1 MDTDYSASILEGLG
15 EGIIAFDKTHRAVL
29 FNAHLTNLMGWSEQ
43 AVYGA
48 SPEQLFVRQPELLR
62 VLHRGLKQKELA
74 SDVDMV
80 DHNADGGLQHLRVST
95 SFLDAETQSGLVLAV
110 RDVSQVKRMEWEIF
124 QIEKMTALGRLAAS
138 VAHEVR
144 NPLGA
149 IDIQLQLL
157 AEDLGALPGT
167 AKARLLQRLNIA
179 QTEMKR
185 LDRIVHNFL
194 RFSRTPKLH
203 LRHISLNDTIRHVF
217 ELVSPEAREREIALR
232 LELSENLPAING
244 DEDQLGQ
251 AVLNIAVNAFQSM
264 ADGGDLIARTQS
276 ESAQVC
282 LMLMDTGCGIPEGEV
297 DRIFEFYY
305 TTKDEGTGLGLSIA
319 QRIIYQHGG
328 HIDVESSPGQGTTFW
343 IYLPIPDAQTD
354 TARGDL

>member
-15 EGIIAFDKTHRAVL
+15 EGIVAFDKTHRVVMV
-29 FNAHLTNLMGWSEQ
+29 NGHLITLMGWDEQ
-43 AVYGA
+43 TVYGA
-48 SPEQLFVRQPELLR
+48 LPEQLFAQRPELLR
-62 VLHRGLKQKELA
+62 TLNQGLKKKGLA
-74 SDVDMV
+74 SDTDLVH
-80 DHNADGGLQHLRVST
+80 HNADGGLQHLRVST
-95 SFLDAETQSGLVLAV
+95 SFLDAETRTGLVLVV
-110 RDVSQVKRMEWEIF
+110 RDVSQMKRMEWEIF

-157 AEDLGALPGT
+157 AEDLGTLTNT
-167 AKARLLQRLNIA
+167 AKARLLGRLNIA

-203 LRHISLNDTIRHVF
+203 LRDMSLNDIVRHVF

-232 LELSENLPAING
+232 LELSENLPVING

-251 AVLNIAVNAFQSM
+251 AVLNIVVNAFQSM
-264 ADGGDLIARTQS
+264 GDGGDLIARTQP
-276 ESAQVC
+276 EAAQVC
-282 LMLMDTGCGIPEGEV
+282 LTLMDTGCGIPEGEV
-297 DRIFEFYY
+297 DRIFEFYF

-343 IYLPIPDAQTD
+343 IYLPVPDAQTEE
-354 TARGDL
+354 RV

>member
-1 MDTDYSASILEGLG
+1 MDTDYSTSILQGLG
-15 EGIIAFDKTHRAVL
+15 EGIIAFDKTHRAVMV
-29 FNAHLTNLMGWSEQ
+29 NVHLTTLMGWAEQ
-43 AVYGA
+43 TVYGA
-48 SPEQLFVRQPELLR
+48 SPEQLFVQRPELLR
-62 VLHRGLKQKELA
+62 ILHRGLRQKELA
-74 SDVDMV
+74 SDADLV

-95 SFLDAETQSGLVLAV
+95 SFLDAETRAGLVLSV
-110 RDVSQVKRMEWEIF
+110 RDVSQLKRMEWEIF
-124 QIEKMTALGRLAAS
+124 QVEKMTALGRLAAS

-157 AEDLGALPGT
+157 ADDLGALT
-167 AKARLLQRLNIA
+167 SSSKARLLQRLNIA

-203 LRHISLNDTIRHVF
+203 LRHVSVNDIVRHVF
-217 ELVSPEAREREIALR
+217 ELVAPEARERDVALR
-232 LELSENLPAING
+232 LELSNALPVING

-264 ADGGDLIARTQS
+264 ADGGDLIVRTQP
-276 ESAQVC
+276 EHAQVC
-282 LMLMDTGCGIPEGEV
+282 LMLTDTGCGILEEEV

-328 HIDVESSPGQGTTFW
+328 HIDVESTPGHGTTFW
-343 IYLPIPDAQTD
+343 IYLPIPDARDANTP
-354 TARGDL
+354 